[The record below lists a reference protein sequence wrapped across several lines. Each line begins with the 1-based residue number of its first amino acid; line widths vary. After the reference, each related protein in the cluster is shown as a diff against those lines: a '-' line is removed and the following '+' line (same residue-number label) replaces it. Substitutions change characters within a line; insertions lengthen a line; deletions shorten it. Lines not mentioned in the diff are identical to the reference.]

1 MALTGFQQVV
11 NQQLPPAVAGDF
23 ASVNARVNAVA
34 VPGGFAVN
42 NAGGTGNAGGCTV
55 GAFAWGNTATGLAA
69 TFYQP
74 NSALGFVHRENQGL
88 ITSFLGF
95 ATTVVPAGFPVTL
108 MNQGEFWALF
118 TAGATAGQ
126 KVYADPLTGL
136 CTANATGNSVT
147 SVNTGGI
154 ATTGVMTISA
164 QASGTLAVGQVVTG
178 PGVPPGTYIA
188 SLGTGTGG
196 TGTYN
201 VLPAPAVA
209 VAGGT
214 TLTAYGVQET
224 NYYVTQTVPAGASVT
239 ASVAANAIV
248 GSVMTVS
255 AVGSGTLQVGQ
266 TLSGTNVP
274 ANTVIQ
280 SQLTGTAGGTGTY
293 LLNNNFAV
301 SGETI
306 TAGGGQLGKISS
318 WGP

>member
-1 MALTGFQQVV
+1 MPLTGFQQFV
-11 NQQLPPAVAGDF
+11 NTQLPPAVAGDF

-42 NAGGTGNAGGCTV
+42 SAGGTNNAGGCTV
-55 GAFAWGNTATGLAA
+55 GAFAWGNAATGLAA
-69 TFYQP
+69 SFFQP

-118 TAGATAGQ
+118 AGGATAGQ

-147 SVNTGGI
+147 SVNTGSI

-178 PGVPPGTYIA
+178 AGVPPGTYIA

-201 VLPAPAVA
+201 VLPAPATA
-209 VAGGT
+209 VSST
-214 TLTAYGVQET
+214 TLTAYGPQET
-224 NYYVTQTVPAGASVT
+224 NYYVTQPVPVAASIT
-239 ASVAANAIV
+239 ASVAPAALIGGV
-248 GSVMTVS
+248 LTVS

-266 TLSGTNVP
+266 YLSGANIP

-280 SQLTGTAGGTGTY
+280 AQLTGTAGGTGTY
-293 LLNNNFAV
+293 LLNNNFTAASTTVTAV
-301 SGETI
+301 
-306 TAGGGQLGKISS
+306 GGQVGKISS